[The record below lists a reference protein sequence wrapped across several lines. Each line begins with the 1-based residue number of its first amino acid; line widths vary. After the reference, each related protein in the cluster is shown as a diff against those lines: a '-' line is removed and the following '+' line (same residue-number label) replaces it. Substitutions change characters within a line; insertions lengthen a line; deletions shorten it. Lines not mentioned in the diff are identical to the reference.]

1 MKELKKVRQT
11 MNYKLYHI
19 RKTKSDKWININEN
33 KKRTGVRQPTASNT
47 VEEPNAFEDYA
58 NSVSITNIDLRGIQ
72 ALELLIEQ
80 ENRIEQFL
88 YEKNGMKIIV
98 DIIGVFRKKGY

>member
-1 MKELKKVRQT
+1 MSGKLMKELKKVRQT

-80 ENRIEQFL
+80 ENRIE
-88 YEKNGMKIIV
+88 KH
-98 DIIGVFRKKGY
+98 

>member
-1 MKELKKVRQT
+1 MSGKLMKELKVRQT

-33 KKRTGVRQPTASNT
+33 KKRTGVRPPTASNT
-47 VEEPNAFEDYA
+47 VEETSAFEDYA

-80 ENRIEQFL
+80 ENRIE
-88 YEKNGMKIIV
+88 
-98 DIIGVFRKKGY
+98 KK